1 MWDTIKAAIESNER
15 TLRLIVI
22 IAVIAVATWLISTH

>member
-22 IAVIAVATWLISTH
+22 IAAIAVAAWFMSTH